1 MPKSTFVFFFFFYL
15 GLQDEL
21 QRMRDACDNLKQAN
35 LRGDLEALKASL
47 AATTSTNTTTKHQ
60 QLQQIHH
67 PRKPILKRQL
77 KVQDNDD
84 DHMGAAAEADLQQRL
99 LYHRSQH
106 LGQGYYSLDRQP
118 TRRPVQYRHYKP
130 RRLLPQPQP
139 RRYSQQ
145 QQRQSPQVQED

>member
-1 MPKSTFVFFFFFYL
+1 
-15 GLQDEL
+15 
-21 QRMRDACDNLKQAN
+21 MRDACDNLKQAN

-60 QLQQIHH
+60 LQQIHH

-77 KVQDNDD
+77 KVQDNND
-84 DHMGAAAEADLQQRL
+84 DHDDHIGAAAEADLQQRL